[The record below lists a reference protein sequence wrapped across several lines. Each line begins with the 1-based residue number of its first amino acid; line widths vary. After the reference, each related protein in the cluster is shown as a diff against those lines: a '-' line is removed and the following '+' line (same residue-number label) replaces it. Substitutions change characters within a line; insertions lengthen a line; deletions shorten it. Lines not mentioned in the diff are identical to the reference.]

1 LELIPPSWLAFAAKN
16 RTLCGSLAMNENEQD
31 VNRRDFFTAG
41 GSLAAMV
48 AMFEAMEA
56 RAQESPGQDAAR
68 RTDDSTPPIK
78 MGLIGYGLRGREIA
92 RNLAQLP
99 SAPLVAVSDHYG
111 AMLRR
116 AKREAPKAKGYAKHT
131 DLLADENVEA
141 VIIATA
147 PHEHRQIVEE
157 AMKAGKHVYCEAP
170 LGGTIDDARAIA
182 KAGSNPKLN
191 FQAGLQ
197 FRSEPQR
204 HFMFP
209 FMRAGAIG
217 KPVQARTQ
225 WHKKTDWR
233 RVSPNAA
240 REKAINWRID
250 PKRSPGLA
258 GEIGM
263 HQIDL
268 VNHFLSLKPASVTG
282 FGSNVHWRQGFG
294 VPDTVNLVYEYEN
307 GFSLTQEITLANSF
321 DGEYEVM
328 HGTNSAVMLRGS
340 QAWMYKEAD
349 APLIG
354 WEVYARKMPHY
365 GAPGV
370 VLAAGATTLSKGG
383 KKLYQESTFTQ
394 SPLFYSLEAF
404 AYNCHQVKSAVEDFV
419 DTFGEADDDTLRDY
433 LADQLGG
440 TNSLLPAA
448 DAAEGFA
455 ANVIALKANEAVQTG
470 KRIEINPKELT
481 V

>member
-1 LELIPPSWLAFAAKN
+1 MS
-16 RTLCGSLAMNENEQD
+16 ENNQD
-31 VNRRDFFTAG
+31 YNRRDFIAAG
-41 GSLAAMV
+41 GSLAATMS
-48 AMFEAMEA
+48 MMKAMEA
-56 RAQESPGQDAAR
+56 RAQDSEGKDAAR
-68 RTDDSTPPIK
+68 RTSDDTPPVK
-78 MGLIGYGLRGREIA
+78 MGLIGYGPRGREIA
-92 RNLAQLP
+92 RSLARLP

-116 AKREAPKAKGYAKHT
+116 AKREAPKAKGYENYA
-131 DLLADENVEA
+131 DLLKDKDVEG

-147 PHEHRQIVEE
+147 PHEHKAIVLE
-157 AMKAGKHVYCEAP
+157 ALKAGKHVYCEAP
-170 LGGTIDDARAIA
+170 LAHTAEDARAIA
-182 KAGSNPKLN
+182 KAAAATPSLN
-191 FQAGLQ
+191 FQSGLQ

-217 KPVQARTQ
+217 NPVHARTQ

-233 RVSPNAA
+233 RVSPNAE
-240 REKAINWRID
+240 REKTINWRIN
-250 PKRSPGLA
+250 PELSPGLA

-263 HQIDL
+263 HQADL
-268 VNHFLSLKPASVTG
+268 VNHFLSLKPKAVSG
-282 FGSNVHWRQGFG
+282 FGSNVHWRERFP
-294 VPDTVNLVYEYEN
+294 VPDTVNLVFEYEN
-307 GFSLTQEITLANSF
+307 GFSLTQEITLSNSF

-328 HGTNSAVMLRGS
+328 HGTNSAVMLRGA

-394 SPLFYSLEAF
+394 PPLFYSLEAF
-404 AYNCHQVKSAVEDFV
+404 SYNCHQVKTTVKDFV
-419 DTFGEADDDTLRDY
+419 DTFGEADADTLRDF
-433 LADQLGG
+433 LKDQLGG
-440 TNSLLPAA
+440 TGSLLPAA
-448 DAAEGFA
+448 DATEGFV
-455 ANVIALKANEAVQTG
+455 ANAIALKANEAVKAG
-470 KRIEINPKELT
+470 KRVGIEANDLT

>member
-1 LELIPPSWLAFAAKN
+1 MSNNKEDF
-16 RTLCGSLAMNENEQD
+16 
-31 VNRRDFFTAG
+31 NRRDFISSAG
-41 GSLAAMV
+41 GSLAAMA
-48 AMFEAMEA
+48 AMMQAMEI
-56 RAQESPGQDAAR
+56 RAQESEGKDSTR
-68 RTDDSTPPIK
+68 RTDDSTPPVK
-78 MGLIGYGLRGREIA
+78 MGLIGYGPHGRDIA

-99 SAPLVAVSDHYG
+99 SAPLVAISDNYG

-116 AKREAPKAKGYAKHT
+116 SKREHPKSKGYENYQ
-131 DLLADENVEA
+131 DLLKDKNVEG

-147 PHEHRQIVEE
+147 PHEHKQIVFD
-157 AMKAGKHVYCEAP
+157 ALKAGKHVYCEAP
-170 LGGTIDDARAIA
+170 LGHTLDDARAIT
-182 KAGSNPKLN
+182 KAALANPKQN

-209 FMRAGAIG
+209 FMRSGAIG
-217 KPVQARTQ
+217 KAVHARTQ
-225 WHKKTDWR
+225 WHKKTSWR
-233 RVSPNAA
+233 RVSPNAT
-240 REKAINWRID
+240 REKAINWRLNKEI
-250 PKRSPGLA
+250 SPGLA

-263 HQIDL
+263 HQADL
-268 VNHFLSLKPASVTG
+268 VNYLLKLTPVAVNG
-282 FGSNVHWRQGFG
+282 FGNTVQWRDGRQ

-307 GFSLTQEITLANSF
+307 GFSLTQELTLSNSF

-328 HGTNSAVMLRGS
+328 HGTNSAVMLRGV

-365 GAPGV
+365 GSPGV
-370 VLAAGATTLSKGG
+370 VLAAGATTLGKGG

-404 AYNCHQVKSAVEDFV
+404 AYNCHQVQTTIADLL
-419 DTFGEADDDTLRDY
+419 DTFGEADNDTIREFLKE
-433 LADQLGG
+433 QLGS

-448 DAAEGFA
+448 DALEGYQ
-455 ANVIALKANEAVQTG
+455 ANVIALKANEAVNTG
-470 KRIEINPKELT
+470 KRVEITEKDLT
-481 V
+481 I

>member
-1 LELIPPSWLAFAAKN
+1 MSET
-16 RTLCGSLAMNENEQD
+16 RQD
-31 VNRRDFFTAG
+31 FNRRDFISAG
-41 GSLAAMV
+41 GSLAAM
-48 AMFEAMEA
+48 ASLMQAMEA
-56 RAQESPGQDAAR
+56 RAQESEGKDSTR
-68 RTDDSTPPIK
+68 RTGDDTPPVK
-78 MGLIGYGLRGREIA
+78 MGLIGFGPRGREIA
-92 RNLAQLP
+92 TSLAQLP

-116 AKREAPKAKGYAKHT
+116 AKRQAPKAKGYENYQ
-131 DLLADENVEA
+131 DLLKDKDVEG

-147 PHEHRQIVEE
+147 PHEHKAIVLD
-157 AMKAGKHVYCEAP
+157 ALKAGKHIYCEAP
-170 LGGTIDDARAIA
+170 LAHTAGDARAIA
-182 KAGSNPKLN
+182 QAAQAKPQLN

-197 FRSEPQR
+197 YRSEPQR

-217 KPVQARTQ
+217 KPVHARTQ
-225 WHKKTDWR
+225 WHKKTNWS

-240 REKAINWRID
+240 REKAINWRLD
-250 PKRSPGLA
+250 KALSPGLA

-263 HQIDL
+263 HQADL
-268 VNHFLSLKPASVTG
+268 VNYFLSLQPSAVSG
-282 FGSNVHWRQGFG
+282 FGSNIHWRDRFP
-294 VPDTVNLVYEYEN
+294 VPDTVNLVFEYAN

-328 HGTNSAVMLRGS
+328 HGTNSAVMLRGA

-365 GAPGV
+365 GKPGV

-394 SPLFYSLEAF
+394 PPLFYSLEAF
-404 AYNCHQVKSAVEDFV
+404 AYNCHQVKTAVKDFT
-419 DTFGEADDDTLRDY
+419 DTFGEADADTLRDF
-433 LADQLGG
+433 LKDQLGG

-448 DAAEGFA
+448 DAADGFT
-455 ANVIALKANEAVQTG
+455 ANAIALKANEAVRES
-470 KRIEINPKELT
+470 KRILITKADLA

>member
-1 LELIPPSWLAFAAKN
+1 
-16 RTLCGSLAMNENEQD
+16 MNTEKQD
-31 VNRRDFFTAG
+31 FNRRDFISSAG
-41 GSLAAMV
+41 GSLAAMA
-48 AMFEAMEA
+48 AMMQAMES
-56 RAQESPGQDAAR
+56 RAQESEGKDSTR
-68 RTDDSTPPIK
+68 RTDDSTPPVK
-78 MGLIGYGLRGREIA
+78 MGLIGYGPHGRDIA
-92 RNLAQLP
+92 KNLAQLP
-99 SAPLVAVSDHYG
+99 SAPLVAISDNYG

-116 AKREAPKAKGYAKHT
+116 SKREHPKSKGYENYQ
-131 DLLADENVEA
+131 DLLKDENVEG
-141 VIIATA
+141 VIVATA
-147 PHEHRQIVEE
+147 PHQHKIIVTE
-157 AMKAGKHVYCEAP
+157 ALKAGKHVYCEAP
-170 LGGTIDDARAIA
+170 LGHTIEDARAIT
-182 KAGSNPKLN
+182 KAALANPKQN
-191 FQAGLQ
+191 FQAGLH

-217 KPVQARTQ
+217 KAVHARTQ
-225 WHKKTDWR
+225 WHKKTSWR
-233 RVSPNAA
+233 RVSPNAT
-240 REKAINWRID
+240 REKAINWRLNKEI
-250 PKRSPGLA
+250 SPGLA

-263 HQIDL
+263 HQVDL
-268 VNHFLSLKPASVTG
+268 VNHLLKLTPVAVNG
-282 FGSNVHWRQGFG
+282 FGNTIQWRDGRK

-307 GFSLTQEITLANSF
+307 GFSLTQELTLSNSF

-365 GAPGV
+365 GSPGV
-370 VLAAGATTLSKGG
+370 VLAAGATTLGKGG

-404 AYNCHQVKSAVEDFV
+404 AYNSHQVKTAVEDFLI
-419 DTFGEADDDTLRDY
+419 TFGEADAETLSDY
-433 LADQLGG
+433 LSDQLGS

-448 DAAEGFA
+448 SFA
-455 ANVIALKANEAVQTG
+455 DGYHANVIALKANEAVMTG
-470 KRIEINPKELT
+470 KRVEIKPEDLT